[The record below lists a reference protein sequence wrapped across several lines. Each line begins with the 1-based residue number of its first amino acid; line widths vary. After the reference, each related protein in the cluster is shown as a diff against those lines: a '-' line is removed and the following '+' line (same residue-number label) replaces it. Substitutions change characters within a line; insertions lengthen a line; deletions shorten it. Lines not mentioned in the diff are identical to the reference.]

1 MFVSS
6 VICVHLPRFPLVVA
20 ADGRGEMLAEPVAL
34 APEPGRTAVLGE
46 VSPAAE
52 AAGVRKG
59 LPLGEALARCPRLK
73 LLPPDPVAVQARW
86 DELVSRLENIG
97 AAVETAQDVAAREVS
112 PRGGAS
118 VALDP
123 ELGTAWFLASSI
135 RRLHGGSLDGTVAA
149 VRGALRMPVRIGA
162 APTRFLSRAAAGRAR
177 VRRPVVIASPR
188 AGEPLDLG
196 VLAGEPVSALAQR
209 PGFERLV
216 PTLERLGIAT
226 LGELRAL
233 PPGTVGARF
242 GRLGLDAHALLHGHE
257 SPLRPRDPTTRLEA
271 DLLLPEAAS
280 GDQLGHALGLLIDRV
295 LADPGR
301 RHRPVRSLLLQATL
315 VERGTWQERVVLREA
330 MSDAGRIRLALGPR
344 LALLPSPAERLALRV
359 DGFGEPVPAD
369 RPLLQEDA
377 AIRRARLQ
385 EAVRQVRE
393 VAGPDGAL
401 RVVAV
406 DPDSRVTERRMAL
419 TPFEA

>member
-1 MFVSS
+1 ML
-6 VICVHLPRFPLVVA
+6 CVHLPRFPLVVA
-20 ADGRGEMLAEPVAL
+20 ADGRGELLAEPVAL
-34 APEPGRTAVLGE
+34 APEPGRTVVVGE

-52 AAGVRKG
+52 AAGVRRG
-59 LPLGEALARCPRLK
+59 LPLGEALARCPRLR

-86 DELVSRLENIG
+86 DELVGRLEGIG

-112 PRGGAS
+112 PRGGSS
-118 VALDP
+118 VALP
-123 ELGTAWFLASSI
+123 GELGTAWFLASSI

-149 VRGALRMPVRIGA
+149 VRGALGMPVRIGA

-177 VRRPVVIASPR
+177 VRRPVVIGSP
-188 AGEPLDLG
+188 APGESVDLG

-216 PTLERLGIAT
+216 PTLERLGIGT

-233 PPGTVGARF
+233 APGTVGARF

-257 SPLRPRDPTTRLEA
+257 SPLRPREPGVRIEA
-271 DLLLPEAAS
+271 GLLLPEAAS
-280 GDQLGHALGLLIDRV
+280 GEQLGHALGLLIDRV

-301 RHRPVRSLLLQATL
+301 WHRPVRSLLLQATL

-330 MSDAGRIRLALGPR
+330 MGDAERIRLALGPR
-344 LALLPSPAERLALRV
+344 LALLPSPAERLVLRV
-359 DGFGEPVPAD
+359 DGFGAPVPAD
-369 RPLLQEDA
+369 RPLLEEDA

-406 DPDSRVTERRMAL
+406 DPDSRVAERRMAL
-419 TPFEA
+419 SPFEA